1 MAQTE
6 RLKTFSKLL
15 ACKLTDE
22 ELLRYGGELGSVIQ
36 DIAEEEERQ
45 ASLKQEL
52 KARLAGL
59 EAKRT
64 ELATKIVRREELR
77 DVEVQPERNYDA
89 SRYYEIRID
98 TGEVIKER
106 PLSAEER
113 QLGLEIEETDAVVQE
128 MKLKG
133 K

>member
-1 MAQTE
+1 MAQKL
-6 RLKTFSKLL
+6 LKTFSKLL

-36 DIAEEEERQ
+36 DIAEEEDRQ

-64 ELATKIVRREELR
+64 ELATKLVRREELR

-89 SRYYEIRID
+89 NRYYEIRMD
-98 TGEVIKER
+98 TGEIIKER

-113 QLGLEIEETDAVVQE
+113 QIGLKIEETDAVVRE
-128 MKLKG
+128 MNLKG

>member
-6 RLKTFSKLL
+6 LLKTFSKLL
-15 ACKLTDE
+15 ACKLTDD

-36 DIAEEEERQ
+36 DIAEEEDRQ

-64 ELATKIVRREELR
+64 ELATKLVRREELR
-77 DVEVQPERNYDA
+77 DVEVQPERNYSA
-89 SRYYEIRID
+89 SRYYEVRLD
-98 TGEVIKER
+98 TGEVIRER

-113 QLGLEIEETDAVVQE
+113 QMGLEIEDQTTVRVIP
-128 MKLKG
+128 
-133 K
+133 

>member
-6 RLKTFSKLL
+6 LLKPYTKLL
-15 ACKLTDE
+15 ACKLTDD

-59 EAKRT
+59 EDKRT
-64 ELATKIVRREELR
+64 ELATKLVRREELR
-77 DVEVQPERNYDA
+77 DVDVQPERNYA
-89 SRYYEIRID
+89 AGRYYEIRMD
-98 TGEVIKER
+98 NGEIIKER
-106 PLSAEER
+106 SLTAEER
-113 QLGLEIEETDAVVQE
+113 QIGLQIEDQTTITIIP
-128 MKLKG
+128 
-133 K
+133 